1 MQLHGGRKF
10 RTIIGLNRF
19 NPFLH
24 GRADTGYGRSLMSS
38 DAAGAP
44 RLRRALSLWDLILY
58 GVIVLQPVAPMSAFG
73 ALSDRGR
80 GHVVTAIL
88 IAMIAMLSTAV
99 SYGRMARIYPSAGS
113 AFTYVA
119 QEIHPSAGYITG
131 WSMVMDYIVNPLIC
145 TIWCAGQAHQFAPG
159 LPIWVW
165 KIFFAVVFTL
175 LNLQGIKT
183 SARVNTAM
191 AAAMSGVVVVVF
203 VTAIRYILGHPHS
216 DPGFFSRPFYDPQTF
231 TFGNL
236 FGCTSLAVLTYI
248 GFDAISTLS
257 EEAENPKRNIM
268 LATVGT
274 CLVIG
279 LLSAAEVYVAQL
291 VWPASRPF
299 PDQDTAYVYA
309 AALTWAPLF
318 KIVGLTLL
326 IANFG
331 SGMGAQIGAARLL
344 YGMGRSNALPKSFF
358 GKVDPKHQVPQNN
371 VLFIGAIVLIG
382 SFFLTYGRGIELLNF
397 GALIAFMGVNA
408 AAFMHYFVRGQQK
421 MADFFPPMLGF
432 FICLGLWWSLSV
444 PAKIL
449 GSVWMVLGIAFGV
462 WKTRGFREQLSF
474 ETPVE

>member
-1 MQLHGGRKF
+1 MGSRG
-10 RTIIGLNRF
+10 
-19 NPFLH
+19 
-24 GRADTGYGRSLMSS
+24 ADARCEEIQVSTAVTGET
-38 DAAGAP
+38 P
-44 RLRRALSLWDLILY
+44 RLRRTLTLWDLILY
-58 GVIVLQPVAPMSAFG
+58 GMIVLQPVAPMSAFG

-88 IAMIAMLSTAV
+88 IAMVAMLSTAI
-99 SYGRMARIYPSAGS
+99 SYGRMARVYPSAGS

-145 TIWCAGQAHQFAPG
+145 TIWCAGQAHEFAPG
-159 LPIWVW
+159 LPVWGW
-165 KIFFAVVFTL
+165 KIFFAVVFTV

-183 SARVNTAM
+183 SARVNAGM
-191 AAAMSGVVVVVF
+191 AAAMSCVGVVVF
-203 VTAIRYILGHPHS
+203 VAAIRYILGHPHS
-216 DPGFFSRPFYDPQTF
+216 DPEYFTRPFYDPQTF
-231 TFGNL
+231 TVGGL

-268 LATVGT
+268 LATVGP

-326 IANFG
+326 VANFG
-331 SGMGAQIGAARLL
+331 SGLGAQIGAARLL

-358 GKVDPKHQVPQNN
+358 AKVDAKHHIPRNN
-371 VLFIGAIVLIG
+371 VIFIGVIVLTG

-408 AAFMHYFVRGQQK
+408 AAFMRYFVRGAEK
-421 MADFFPPMLGF
+421 KLMNFVSP
-432 FICLGLWWSLSV
+432 S
-444 PAKIL
+444 
-449 GSVWMVLGIAFGV
+449 
-462 WKTRGFREQLSF
+462 
-474 ETPVE
+474 